1 MVSIIVQLNHTIEQ
15 ISKTLLKKFQRMF
28 RIEKIIIRGF
38 SLDLT
43 GGPLHAQIS
52 PPGLGDANA
61 AFWSAFGVRRQ
72 LDCLGKKQ
80 ALSYIALGHK
90 SSLKLNKILAL
101 LSGFVWKTGESLPAI

>member
-1 MVSIIVQLNHTIEQ
+1 
-15 ISKTLLKKFQRMF
+15 MF
-28 RIEKIIIRGF
+28 RIEKIIITVF
-38 SLDLT
+38 LLIFM
-43 GGPLHAQIS
+43 GGSVKAQIS

-80 ALSYIALGHK
+80 ALSYIALGYK

-101 LSGFVWKTGESLPAI
+101 LSGFV